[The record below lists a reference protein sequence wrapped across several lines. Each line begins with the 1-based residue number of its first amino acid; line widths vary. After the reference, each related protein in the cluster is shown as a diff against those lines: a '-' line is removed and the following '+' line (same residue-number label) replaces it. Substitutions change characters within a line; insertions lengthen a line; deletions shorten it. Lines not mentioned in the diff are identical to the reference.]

1 MWNTARYLTWN
12 PPPLI
17 RSIWQRWL
25 LRSIGRLLRKEGI
38 TELVCYDIGARWG
51 IWDRYHKLPLPIVK
65 IGFEPDPD
73 EARQLAESKA
83 FDHVAPVA
91 LSGRGGPRTLFVAQ
105 NPACS
110 SICGPD
116 MSVIQ
121 KHCRTE
127 NYTVVREVPI
137 ETVTLPQAIQNFKL
151 PAPDFIKIDVEGA
164 ELEILDSARDIL
176 KNCSGIFF
184 EARLAPLYLSG
195 SVFGDM
201 TNFLLDQGF
210 AITSFEP
217 IGTHAGSI
225 MVTDTSACRNPRT
238 ETRRQMLLK
247 AAAFALLVENFEF
260 AVNCL
265 RLVASKREILMG

>member
-1 MWNTARYLTWN
+1 MV
-12 PPPLI
+12 

-25 LRSIGRLLRKEGI
+25 LRSVGSLLRKEGI
-38 TELVCYDIGARWG
+38 EKLVCYDIGARWG

-65 IGFEPDPD
+65 IGFEPDPE

-91 LSGRGGPRTLFVAQ
+91 LSGLGGKMTLFVAQ

-137 ETVTLPQAIQNFKL
+137 ETVTLPQAIQKFNL
-151 PAPDFIKIDVEGA
+151 PPPDFIKIDVEGA
-164 ELEILDSARDIL
+164 ELEILESARDVL

-184 EARLAPLYLSG
+184 EARLAPLYLNG

-201 TNFLLDQGF
+201 ATFLLEEGF
-210 AITSFEP
+210 SITSFEP
-217 IGTHAGSI
+217 IGTHLGAI
-225 MVTDTSACRNPRT
+225 MVTDTSACRNLRT

-247 AAAFALLVENFEF
+247 AAAFALLVGNFEF

-265 RLVASKREILMG
+265 RRVASKLEILMG